1 MPISP
6 CISVPE
12 PAFRAIIF
20 SFENNIFKREYS
32 GRRPAYKGKRL
43 CCLFRYKIE
52 SPRERGLFNWR
63 TGQGTW
69 ELRDHLRGEPGTKGR
84 ISAGTESRNTQ
95 PGSRTA
101 EGGPPNQDPGNRAA
115 LKGGRRTGE
124 LPEERA
130 AATAP
135 LRNRRNAELPLAAH
149 RGKPRRG
156 RGQNPAGR
164 TAHRDQLDRNRRE
177 HLDYTA
183 DAL

>member
-1 MPISP
+1 M
-6 CISVPE
+6 
-12 PAFRAIIF
+12 
-20 SFENNIFKREYS
+20 
-32 GRRPAYKGKRL
+32 
-43 CCLFRYKIE
+43 YKIE

-101 EGGPPNQDPGNRAA
+101 EGGPPNQDPGDRAA
-115 LKGGRRTGE
+115 RKGGRRTGE

-156 RGQNPAGR
+156 RRQKPRGPYRTPRPARPQLPRSSRPHRRR
-164 TAHRDQLDRNRRE
+164 TLKRTRLQ
-177 HLDYTA
+177 
-183 DAL
+183 